1 MNYTW
6 YQTLIQPPLTPP
18 AWVFP
23 PAWTVL
29 YILIFISFLIFAVTP
44 YEIRKTKGY
53 VLFVSQMLLNLAW
66 TPMFFAL
73 KNIGFAIVI
82 IIALDILVLMTIK
95 EFGKVSKTAGKILIP
110 YFLWLIYATYLNIGF
125 FLLN

>member
-1 MNYTW
+1 M
-6 YQTLIQPPLTPP
+6 LK
-18 AWVFP
+18 FE
-23 PAWTVL
+23 
-29 YILIFISFLIFAVTP
+29 YILIFISLLIFAVTP